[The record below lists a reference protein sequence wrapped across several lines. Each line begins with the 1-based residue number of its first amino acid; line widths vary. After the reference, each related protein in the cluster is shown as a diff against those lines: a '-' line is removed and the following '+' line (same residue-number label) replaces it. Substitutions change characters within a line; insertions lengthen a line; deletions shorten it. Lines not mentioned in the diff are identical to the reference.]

1 MNKRGNKL
9 RRTKDDMNKV
19 FVDPPTVEEY
29 LELQKKYELVLEEN
43 DRLRS
48 ALIRMHDRYDRYYK
62 KDSEV
67 QHDGHKYSS

>member
-1 MNKRGNKL
+1 MNKRGDKL

-29 LELQKKYELVLEEN
+29 WELQKKYELVLEEN

-48 ALIRMHDRYDRYYK
+48 ALIRMHEMYDRYYK
-62 KDSEV
+62 KDSE
-67 QHDGHKYSS
+67 D